1 MKPSETSKAVGGSLR
16 GMERWFRYRHAVGAC
31 KATSRRHQYMLE
43 YEDSPATNLCMEALV
58 LKREHEHT
66 GHTARQWALARLDVV
81 IERP

>member
-1 MKPSETSKAVGGSLR
+1 
-16 GMERWFRYRHAVGAC
+16 
-31 KATSRRHQYMLE
+31 MLE
-43 YEDSPATNLCMEALV
+43 YEDSAATNLGMEALM